1 MAEPGPSSLRP
12 PKPLYRNSNG
22 FQQEVDLK
30 MSGAAPSKLNL
41 HAVAANQKSASKE
54 DIRELR
60 DAVQRRQI
68 VEDMMNLKGT
78 FFPGCVRI
86 ILPLL
91 PGVVQERL
99 TGEYL
104 PGALRAG

>member
-1 MAEPGPSSLRP
+1 
-12 PKPLYRNSNG
+12 
-22 FQQEVDLK
+22 

-86 ILPLL
+86 VLLLL

-99 TGEYL
+99 TGEHL